1 MVSLNT
7 YQLADSELSGGRLYK
22 GFEQPGPDVSRKK
35 YTHNEWSARWWLR
48 PFKQELNSLIC
59 Q

>member
-7 YQLADSELSGGRLYK
+7 YQLADSDLSGGRLYK

-48 PFKQELNSLIC
+48 PFKQEFNSLI
-59 Q
+59 